1 MASLEGLTSLTRS
14 LRLALTLWGTTDPLL
29 PKTDQLDRVSF
40 LRQNR
45 VTLAWMPFGSDRFVV
60 SRERMACVFNRVVN
74 IEGAFQM
81 LNVDVLEL
89 IQATHLFTVAVV
101 PQCTSCRPS
110 GVEAH

>member
-29 PKTDQLDRVSF
+29 PKTDQLDRVPF
-40 LRQNR
+40 LRQHR
-45 VTLAWMPFGSDRFVV
+45 VRLGFVIGGSDRFIEG
-60 SRERMACVFNRVVN
+60 RERMACVLNRVVN

-89 IQATHLFTVAVV
+89 FQATHLFTVAVV
-101 PQCTSCRPS
+101 PQCTSCRP
-110 GVEAH
+110 